1 MSTLGKTRALRA
13 VAAAAIIT
21 AGLGAMTITAAPA
34 DARVFVSLG
43 VPGAYYYGYPG
54 FYVAGVFGP
63 HPHPYYWHRA
73 YVYHHPFD
81 RDRDGWR

>member
-1 MSTLGKTRALRA
+1 MSTLGKSRALRA

-34 DARVFVSLG
+34 DARVLVGLG

-54 FYVAGVFGP
+54 YYVAGVFGP

-81 RDRDGWR
+81 RDHDGWR